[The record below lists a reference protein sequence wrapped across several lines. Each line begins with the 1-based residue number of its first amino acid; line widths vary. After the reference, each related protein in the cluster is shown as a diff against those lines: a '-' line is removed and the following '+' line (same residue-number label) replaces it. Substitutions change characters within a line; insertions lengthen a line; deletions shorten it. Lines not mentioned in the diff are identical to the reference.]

1 MYIKISFLSKMGK
14 CTKDTLYHCPILSKV
29 NYRKAKSPEEPPPN
43 IMKFAI
49 AKVNINI
56 LLSKHVTVAMAM

>member
-14 CTKDTLYHCPILSKV
+14 CTKDTLHNCLMLSKV
-29 NYRKAKSPEEPPPN
+29 NCRKAKSPEEPPPN
-43 IMKFAI
+43 ITKFAI
-49 AKVNINI
+49 AKVKINI